1 MDKRVQRPFS
11 CLALKAPRSPERSLP
26 LPIPQ
31 MREMRLQWGH
41 TQASWAPPLPLAHAA
56 SL

>member
-1 MDKRVQRPFS
+1 MDKRVQRAFS